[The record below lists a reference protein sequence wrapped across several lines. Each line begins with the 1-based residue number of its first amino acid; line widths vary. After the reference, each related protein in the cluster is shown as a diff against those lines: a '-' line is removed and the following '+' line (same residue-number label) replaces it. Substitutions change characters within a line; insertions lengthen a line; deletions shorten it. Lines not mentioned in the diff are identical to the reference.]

1 MIKTVYPSETAN
13 AIRDCTRSSTAQ
25 VQVEHKVATPPQIL
39 YHGTAERS
47 VPSILEQG
55 LHSASRHFC
64 PLSAD
69 AETAVKVGSR
79 HGKPVV
85 LTIDTVAM
93 LAAGHQFYLADNG
106 VWLTETFRR
115 NLSAN
120 FKTSA
125 V

>member
-1 MIKTVYPSETAN
+1 MVENNDKKRFTLLKTAN
-13 AIRDCTRSSTAQ
+13 ASALHKVIRRHK

-55 LHSASRHFC
+55 LHSASRHFVH
-64 PLSAD
+64 LSTD
-69 AETAVKVGSR
+69 AATAVNVGSR

-106 VWLTETFRR
+106 VWLTETVPPQFIGK
-115 NLSAN
+115 L
-120 FKTSA
+120 
-125 V
+125 